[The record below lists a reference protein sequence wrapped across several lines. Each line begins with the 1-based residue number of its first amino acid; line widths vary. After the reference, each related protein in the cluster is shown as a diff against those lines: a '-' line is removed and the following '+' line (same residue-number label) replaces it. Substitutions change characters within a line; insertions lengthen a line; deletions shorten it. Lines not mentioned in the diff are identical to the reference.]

1 MVNKWLEIFKLKKRG
16 RPKKLPPKKKLLYFL
31 PIIGFF
37 SVILFLLFT
46 LGAFAWVAKDLPSPD
61 QIVRKE
67 GFATRIYDRNDELLY
82 DVFDQVKRT
91 PVKLDQVP
99 QELKQA
105 TIAIED
111 KSFYSHPGFSIR
123 GISRAVFNI
132 LIHQRLQGGSTL
144 TQQLV
149 KNVLLTR
156 QRTLLRKWREFILA
170 LQIERKYS
178 KDEILQMYLNEAP
191 YGGPAWGV
199 QAAAERYFDK
209 SAQDLNLIES
219 AFLAGLPQRPTI
231 YSPYHGDAWKGRTE
245 AVLRRMRED
254 GYISKEEHEKAVEE
268 IGKLEFS
275 SPQGVVKAPHFVM
288 YVKKLLA
295 DMFGEKLVEG
305 GGLKVTT
312 SLDWELQEEAQEIV
326 SDQIDKVAYLNI
338 NNGAAVVLEPQT
350 GQVLAMVGSRGYDSE
365 KIDGKFNVIT
375 QALRQ
380 PGSSIKPVTYVTAL
394 KKGYTASTLLMDVR
408 TVFPQKGNEDYVPV
422 NYDGTYHGPMQ
433 VRYALG
439 NSINVPAVKM
449 LAMVGLESMLST
461 AEEMGISSLAPTEEN
476 LKRLGLATTLG
487 GGEVK
492 PLGMGSAYLAFA
504 NGGIKREPTVLL
516 KVEDHEGNV
525 LYENKQV
532 KGKQVLSPGEAFLIS
547 DILSDNQAR
556 TITFGQTSGLVI
568 GNRKVAVKTG
578 TTNDMKDNWAVGW
591 MPKALVLSWVG
602 NNDNSSMKRVAS
614 GISGATPIWR
624 EIMIKTIEKYGYEDF
639 KQPPDIVTA
648 DVDRVS
654 GYRAHDSFPSRTE
667 YFVKGTVPNEA
678 DPIHVMLKLCEGDE
692 KLATPPQIARGQYIE
707 KEFFK
712 FKAEDPVS
720 WDGKNRWQEGIL
732 AWVAQQDDPRYH
744 PSTEY
749 CDQEGSGIE
758 IGIDSPKDHSTV
770 GNNFTVD
777 LKVVGINEI
786 KEVKVYING
795 EEKKV
800 LTNKPYEF
808 DMTLDNGTYTL
819 KAWAKDSEGN
829 TFEREAKFGVNKPW
843 DWSPSPTPTP
853 TKKVKPTNT
862 PTPTEKDEPTATP
875 TEEE

>member
-1 MVNKWLEIFKLKKRG
+1 MSNQWLEIFKLKKKSRK
-16 RPKKLPPKKKLLYFL
+16 KKLPIKKKLLYFL

-37 SVILFLLFT
+37 GVVLFLLLT

-61 QIVRKE
+61 QVVRKE
-67 GFATRIYDRNDELLY
+67 GFATRIYDRNGELLY
-82 DVFDQVKRT
+82 DVYDQAKRT
-91 PVKLDQVP
+91 PVKFEEIP

-111 KSFYSHPGFSIR
+111 KNFYSHPGFSIR
-123 GISRAVFNI
+123 GITRAMFNI
-132 LIHQRLQGGSTL
+132 LIKQKLQGGSTL

-199 QAAAERYFDK
+199 QAASERYFNK
-209 SAQDLNLIES
+209 SAKDLSLIES
-219 AFLAGLPQRPTI
+219 AFLAGLPQRPTV

-254 GYISKEEHEKAVEE
+254 GYISKENHEKAVEE
-268 IGKLEFS
+268 IDKLEFS

-288 YVKKLLA
+288 HVKERLA

-312 SLDWELQEEAQEIV
+312 SLDWELQKQAQSVVSNEIDEV
-326 SDQIDKVAYLNI
+326 EYLNI
-338 NNGAAVVLEPQT
+338 NNGAALVLEPQT
-350 GQVLAMVGSRGYDSE
+350 GQVLSMVGSRGYDSE
-365 KIDGKFNVIT
+365 KIDGKFNVVT

-380 PGSSIKPVTYVTAL
+380 PGSSIKPVTYLTGL
-394 KKGYTASTLLMDVR
+394 QKGYTASTLLMDVR
-408 TVFPQKGNEDYVPV
+408 TVFPQKGNEDYIPV

-461 AEEMGISSLAPTEEN
+461 AEEMGISTLAPTEEN

-492 PLGMGSAYLAFA
+492 PIELGSAYLAFA
-504 NGGIKREPTVLL
+504 NGGVKREPTVLL
-516 KVEDHEGNV
+516 KVEDHQGNV

-532 KGKQVLSPGEAFLIS
+532 KGKQVISPGEAFIIS

-556 TITFGQTSGLVI
+556 AMTFGTTSGLVI

-591 MPKALVLSWVG
+591 TPKALVLSWVG
-602 NNDNSSMKRVAS
+602 NNDNTSMKRVAS

-624 EIMIKTIEKYGYEDF
+624 EIMIEAINKYGYEEF
-639 KQPPDIVTA
+639 KQPADVVTA
-648 DVDRVS
+648 EIDKVS
-654 GYRAHDSFPSRTE
+654 GYRAHDGFPSRTE

-678 DPIHVMLKLCEGDE
+678 DPIHVMLKLCEGEE
-692 KLATPPQIARGQYIE
+692 KLATPPQIASGNYIE

-720 WDGKNRWQEGIL
+720 WDGKNRWQEAIL
-732 AWVAQQDDPRYH
+732 NWMYQQDDPRYH
-744 PSTEY
+744 PPTEY
-749 CDQEGSGIE
+749 CDDQGRKVEVDIR
-758 IGIDSPKDHSTV
+758 SPSDKTTV
-770 GNNFTVD
+770 GNNFTVEFD
-777 LKVVGINEI
+777 AVAINDIE
-786 KEVKVYING
+786 EVKVYLDG
-795 EEKKV
+795 EEV
-800 LTNKPYEF
+800 ETFSSKPYEL
-808 DMTLDNGTYTL
+808 DMTLEDGAYTL
-819 KAWAKDSEGN
+819 RVEAEDSEGN
-829 TFEREAKFGVNKPW
+829 TDDEEFEFGVNKPW
-843 DWSPSPTPTP
+843 DWSPSPTAKP
-853 TKKVKPTNT
+853 TKETEPTNT
-862 PTPTEKDEPTATP
+862 PKPTETEDVTP
-875 TEEE
+875 TEEEE